1 MYGDDRSPSTVGK
14 IQMRQCRVS
23 QIDTPKSDTCLYT
36 LAFTGGRS
44 VCFHGSNRFSLAML
58 LVLGTAHI
66 PSAIEANE
74 ATAPP
79 WQVLYQGDEATGSQV
94 IALWQFLPGRELED
108 NSGHG
113 HDLRLRGQSRFV
125 AGGVFGNCLECFR
138 STGESDT
145 ANGAV
150 VKNHPALSPS
160 GAFTLE
166 LWIKPKPELADC
178 DTAFLLDKKYLH
190 YPRATPQAN
199 RDYCLYLRR
208 TGPGTFRLV
217 AYLGY
222 GEDSAEYSSQEII
235 LEPERWVHVAF
246 SYDGAG
252 VGRFF
257 INGESVGRTAQ
268 PGRGP
273 VSPGQ
278 YDLVIGDRYGS
289 LYSGFPGWI
298 DQVRIL
304 GSIPDWAAGRLE
316 IELAPLARTAFLR
329 MEKDAAVELVIRNDT
344 AESLTEGEIS
354 WNYAD
359 QQGSQ
364 KLAPLAARFEARV
377 MVPIDTR
384 LRPDRYP
391 LTVIAR
397 AKSGHKTCE
406 ARRELNVVIVPRP
419 LPNTMPVVMWG
430 TGDLDRL
437 QEIGFTHQ
445 LINLADFDR
454 IWKEGKPTSAVGE
467 EQLSDRATMLNEY
480 LARQVGA
487 IATLSPGSWVVR
499 EAERQKR
506 FQRIGR
512 NGEPYKDPN
521 PCGLFPE
528 VTWFCENVG
537 ASVSQTFKKFPAF
550 QAALIHTEVRDSTNL
565 CFHEHD
571 RAAYRT
577 KTGQEIPD
585 LAASKWGVRYEKV
598 SGFPENRVISDDDP
612 ILTFYRW
619 FWKEGDGWN
628 GLHSAVH
635 RGLKSARPDIW
646 TFFDPAVRAPS
657 IWGSGGQVDVLSQ
670 WTYSYPDPIK
680 IGQATDELFAMA
692 DGRPGQ
698 QVMKM
703 TQIIWYRSQTA
714 PNLPEEESQRAA
726 WEKEIPDAKFITIAP
741 DHLREAFWSKISRP
755 IRGIMYHGW
764 GSLVPA
770 EHAGYRYTN
779 PETKEVLRDLIRNV
793 VRPLG
798 PTLLQV
804 PDAPSDVALLESF
817 TSQMF
822 AGRGTYGWGR
832 GWEADMHLV
841 LQWARLQPRIL
852 YEETILRDGL
862 APYKVLVLP
871 ACDVLPTSVVEK
883 IKAFQAAGGIVVGD
897 EFLVPAIKPDV
908 LIKSYR
914 RTGKADEDK
923 AALQALAEQLREQ
936 LAGHYPWKLDSTNP
950 DLVVRLREYENAK
963 YVFVLNDRRTF
974 GDYVGHH
981 GLVMEKGMPL
991 EGDVSLALKSGVVY
1005 DLVEHRPVETRA
1017 SQAGFQWH
1025 VSLGPGDGRVY
1036 MVLERPLATLRLD
1049 VPKEARRGDS
1059 VPITVQI
1066 LGDDNQPLGAV
1077 VPVQLMVTDPQGRPA
1092 EGSGFYG
1099 AKDGVLR
1106 VNLDLAPND
1115 ATGVWQIVIRE
1126 LAFGREA
1133 TAEISVR

>member
-1 MYGDDRSPSTVGK
+1 
-14 IQMRQCRVS
+14 MR
-23 QIDTPKSDTCLYT
+23 
-36 LAFTGGRS
+36 
-44 VCFHGSNRFSLAML
+44 FHGSSCFAFAML
-58 LVLGTAHI
+58 LVLGAPGI
-66 PSAIEANE
+66 SNGIEADE
-74 ATAPP
+74 ERTPP
-79 WQVLYQGDEATGSQV
+79 WQPLYQGEEATGPQV

-113 HDLRLRGQSRFV
+113 HDLKLRGQSRFV

-160 GAFTLE
+160 GAFALE

-178 DTAFLLDKKYLH
+178 PTAFLLDKKYLH
-190 YPRATPQAN
+190 YPRETPQAN

-208 TGPGTFRLV
+208 TGPGKFRLV

-222 GEDSAEYSSQEII
+222 GKDSAEYTSQEII

-252 VGRFF
+252 IGRFF
-257 INGESVGRTAQ
+257 LNGEPVGRTAH

-273 VSPGQ
+273 ISPGQ

-304 GSIPDWAAGRLE
+304 SSIPVWAAGRLE

-329 MEKDAAVELVIRNDT
+329 MEKDAAVEFVVRNDT
-344 AESLTEGEIS
+344 AEGLTEGEIR
-354 WNYAD
+354 WIYAD
-359 QQGSQ
+359 QQGSR
-364 KLAPLAARFEARV
+364 KLALLAARSEVRV

-391 LTVIAR
+391 LTVTAR
-397 AKSGHKTCE
+397 AKGGHKICE
-406 ARRELNVVIVPRP
+406 AREAIDVAIVPRP

-445 LINLADFDR
+445 LVNLADLGR
-454 IWKEGKPTSAVGE
+454 IWNEGKPTWAVGE
-467 EQLSDRATMLNEY
+467 EQLSDRATVLNEY

-499 EAERQKR
+499 DAERQNR
-506 FQRIGR
+506 FQRIAR
-512 NGEPYKDPN
+512 NGEPYKTPN

-528 VTWFCENVG
+528 LTEFCENVG
-537 ASVSQTFKKFPAF
+537 ASVSQTFKSFPAF

-571 RAAYRT
+571 RAAYRA
-577 KTGQEIPD
+577 KTGHEIPD
-585 LAASKWGVRYEKV
+585 LAISKSGVRYEKIP
-598 SGFPENRVISDDDP
+598 GFPDHRVISDDDP
-612 ILTFYRW
+612 LLQFYGW

-670 WTYSYPDPIK
+670 WTYTYPDPIK

-703 TQIIWYRSQTA
+703 TQIIWYRSRTA
-714 PNLPEEESQRAA
+714 PNLPEDESQRAA

-755 IRGIMYHGW
+755 VRGIMYHGW

-822 AGRGTYGWGR
+822 AGRGSYGWGQS
-832 GWEADMHLV
+832 WEADMHLV

-871 ACDVLPTSVVEK
+871 ACDVLPTSVVER
-883 IKAFQAAGGIVVGD
+883 IKAFQASGGIVVGD
-897 EFLVPAIKPDV
+897 EFLAPAIKPDV

-923 AALQALAEQLREQ
+923 AALQALADQLREQ
-936 LAGHYPWKLDSTNP
+936 LAGHYTWKLDSTNP
-950 DLVVRLREYENAK
+950 DLVVRLREYKNAK

-981 GLVMEKGMPL
+981 GLVMEKGVPL
-991 EGDVSLALKSGVVY
+991 EGDVLLGLKSGPVY
-1005 DLVEHRPVETRA
+1005 DLVEHRPVEVRA
-1017 SQAGFQWH
+1017 SQARLEWH
-1025 VSLGPGDGRVY
+1025 VNLGPGEGRVF
-1036 MVLERPLATLRLD
+1036 MVLERPLATVRLN
-1049 VPKEARRGDS
+1049 VPKEAHRGES
-1059 VPITVQI
+1059 VLVTAE
-1066 LGDDNQPLGAV
+1066 LLASDDQPVEAV
-1077 VPVQLMVTDPQGRPA
+1077 IPVQLTVTDPLGRPA

-1099 AKDGVLR
+1099 VKDGVLR

-1115 ATGVWQIVIRE
+1115 AIGLWQITIRE
-1126 LAFGREA
+1126 LASAREA
-1133 TAEISVR
+1133 TEQMSVR